1 MSKSKISAAS
11 EGYKPRTKS
20 VTICLDTSVSAERD
34 ALMAKLAE
42 ANKAKP
48 KAGDRLTQAS
58 PVPKLQK
65 QIAELEDREREHM
78 HTLRFAKLDPLVYAD
93 ITVKHEPRE
102 GSHFDASLGYN
113 HHAACI
119 EAAKVNGVEI
129 DDDDKTVALDDDDW
143 KTILTVA
150 SGQDIENIV
159 GVVLDLNVM
168 RSARAVGR
176 LKKD

>member
-11 EGYKPRTKS
+11 EGYKPRTNT
-20 VTICLDTSVSAERD
+20 VTICLDTAVSAERD

-42 ANKAKP
+42 ASKAKA

-58 PVPKLQK
+58 PVTKLQK
-65 QIAELEDREREHM
+65 QLADLEDREREHM
-78 HTLRFAKLDPLVYAD
+78 HTLRFAKLDPLAYAD

-129 DDDDKTVALDDDDW
+129 DDDKVVPLDDDDW
-143 KTILTVA
+143 ETILTVA

-159 GVVLDLNVM
+159 TVVLDLNVM
-168 RSARAVGR
+168 RSARALGR